1 MINPLLI
8 QMSSQTASL
17 KILAQGNGS
26 FVVPSASSGSPQSVT
41 STINHNYGQN
51 DLLWQ
56 VGFTIVFS
64 GGGTTAG
71 LMTPYVTADGQTT
84 VISTV
89 DDTNLYIT
97 GLAQTAGS
105 PTLPYT
111 VNYSYRILV
120 P

>member
-8 QMSSQTASL
+8 QMSSKTASL
-17 KILAQGNGS
+17 KILAEGNGS
-26 FVVPSASSGSPQSVT
+26 LTVPSASSGSPKSATNTV
-41 STINHNYGQN
+41 NHNYGQN
-51 DLLWQ
+51 NLLWQ

-64 GGGTTAG
+64 GGGTMAG

-84 VISTV
+84 VLSTI
-89 DDTNLYIT
+89 DSNNLYIT

-105 PTLPYT
+105 PTLSYT